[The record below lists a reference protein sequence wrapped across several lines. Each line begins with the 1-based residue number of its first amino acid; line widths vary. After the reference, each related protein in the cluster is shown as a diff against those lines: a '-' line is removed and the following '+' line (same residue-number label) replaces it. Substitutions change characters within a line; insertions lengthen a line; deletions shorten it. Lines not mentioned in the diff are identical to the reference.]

1 MFGLFY
7 ILCAVVGVLLGILIS
22 KNQQPSCNHKWK
34 LIESGNIFNK
44 DRYGEKIIKGF
55 VKVYEC
61 EHCKKMRKEQVEIN
75 D

>member
-1 MFGLFY
+1 MFIGFY
-7 ILCAVVGVLLGILIS
+7 ILCLVVGLLLGIAIR
-22 KNQQPSCNHKWK
+22 KNMQPKCNHKWK

-61 EHCKKMRKEQVEIN
+61 EHCKQMRKEQVTL